1 MNPSDADPVSRSVT
15 DREDDRSSP
24 LSEPGAPSIST
35 LTGPYEYPVGAVS
48 APAPARRRL
57 PVVGIALAIV
67 IVLGGGGLFLAGYT
81 FGHRQGETPGTP
93 VDQEQAFAPFWD
105 AYHAIVRRYA
115 GGEVDHQ
122 KLIEGAIRGMIGSLD
137 DPYSS
142 YLTPE
147 EYRDSLQGI
156 SGQFEGIGAEIGTQ
170 SSDGTTSDCATLG
183 DSCRLVVI
191 APLEGSPAQ
200 EAGIEAGDVIVA
212 VDGSTVD
219 GLTVDQAR
227 DRIRG
232 DKGTE
237 VVLSIVRDGDPAFD
251 LAIVRD
257 VIVQEEVVHRVL
269 ARGAVGYTKLTGFS
283 EHAADVLAEE
293 VRKDVE
299 AGRTQLIL
307 DLRGNPGGFVTAAK
321 KVASQYVKEGPIFW
335 EERADGTQEPT
346 SASGDGAATD
356 PAIELVVLIDAG
368 SASASEIVAAALQ
381 DHERATLVGQTTF
394 GKGTIQTWEELAG
407 GNGAMRLTIAKW
419 LSPDKR
425 WIHGDGVQPD
435 VAVTVPDS
443 TPDGVDPVLDRALEL
458 LRDGSQAA
466 AGALRAAA

>member
-1 MNPSDADPVSRSVT
+1 MHPTDTDPTPR
-15 DREDDRSSP
+15 P
-24 LSEPGAPSIST
+24 AAGPGSEPGPVLPDPGQRT
-35 LTGPYEYPVGAVS
+35 LTGSADDLYRAAVGPVAFPS
-48 APAPARRRL
+48 PTRRRL

-67 IVLGGGGLFLAGYT
+67 IILGGGGLFMAGYT
-81 FGHRQGETPGTP
+81 FGHRQAETPGTP

-105 AYHAIVRRYA
+105 AYHAIIRRYA

-122 KLIEGAIRGMIGSLD
+122 KLIEGAIRGMIESLD

-147 EYRDSLQGI
+147 EYRESLQGI

-170 SSDGTTSDCATLG
+170 TSDGSESDCATL
-183 DSCRLVVI
+183 DTSCQLVVI
-191 APLEGSPAQ
+191 SPLEGSPAQ
-200 EAGIEAGDVIVA
+200 KAGLRAGDVIVA
-212 VDGSTVD
+212 IDGSNVN

-237 VVLSIVRDGDPAFD
+237 VRLSVVRDGAKPFEIP
-251 LAIVRD
+251 IVRD
-257 VIVQEEVVHRVL
+257 VIVQQEVIHRVL
-269 ARGAVGYTKLTGFS
+269 DRGAVGYTKLTGFS
-283 EHAADVLAEE
+283 EHAADVLADE
-293 VRKDVE
+293 VRKDVDE
-299 AGRTQLIL
+299 GRKKLIL

-321 KVASQYVKEGPIFW
+321 KVASQYIKEGPIFW

-346 SASGDGAATD
+346 SATGDGAAVD
-356 PAIELVVLIDAG
+356 PAISVVVLIDQG

-381 DHERATLVGQTTF
+381 DHERAMLVGQTTF

-425 WIHGDGVQPD
+425 WIHREGVQPD
-435 VAVTVPDS
+435 VAVEVPADQPRS
-443 TPDGVDPVLDRALEL
+443 ADPALDKALEIL
-458 LRDGSQAA
+458 DEETTAGRLAA
-466 AGALRAAA
+466 AA